1 MFIITVINFMQV
13 LLLARLIPEPVQTTI
28 CIFKASGGIRR
39 GGIKGSQE
47 ELQINVADEKL

>member
-1 MFIITVINFMQV
+1 MQV
-13 LLLARLIPEPVQTTI
+13 LLRARLIPEPVQTTI

-47 ELQINVADEKL
+47 ELQINVADEDLKAGNI

>member
-1 MFIITVINFMQV
+1 MQV

-39 GGIKGSQE
+39 GGNKGSQE